1 MIFAHRCLLALS
13 SLVVSH
19 TDIRAQDEPVDATDP
34 TKIYTFAGGG
44 LKYTDYTNGESMIEA
59 RATGNIALTESDTL
73 LFEFGYG
80 WHDGDLVPGSNNN
93 LTNLRFR
100 WFHLY
105 TIRYDVEKGYRG
117 KGINLDLQL
126 AGNLKGT
133 NGQNVLVA
141 GIMPVFALGG
151 DWDLY
156 LTTAAVGSWDKKWE
170 NFNGA
175 GVSVNAQFIY
185 SPSNWWQGAQIQI
198 IPDYKYFLTGSL
210 DGEGSGNLDFNI
222 GGNFTNTVTWD
233 ATYQKNFD
241 VDLNS
246 HRRGM
251 DTGLENDWN
260 VFFNVTT
267 YF

>member
-1 MIFAHRCLLALS
+1 MIFAHRCLLTLS
-13 SLVVSH
+13 LLVASH
-19 TDIRAQDEPVDATDP
+19 TDIWAQEEPIDATDP
-34 TKIYTFAGGG
+34 TKLYTFAGGG

-59 RATGNIALTESDTL
+59 RANGNIALTESDTL

-80 WHDGDLVPGSNNN
+80 RHDGDLVPGSDNDFTDVR
-93 LTNLRFR
+93 LR

-105 TIRYDVEKGYRG
+105 TIKYDIEKGYRG
-117 KGINLDLQL
+117 KGIQVDLQL

-141 GIMPVFALGG
+141 GVMPVFALGG

-156 LTTAAVGSWDKKWE
+156 LTTAVVGSWDKKWE
-170 NFNGA
+170 KYNGA

-198 IPDYKYFLTGSL
+198 IPAYKYFLTGSL
-210 DGEGSGNLDFNI
+210 QNEGSGNFDFNI
-222 GGNFTNTVTWD
+222 GGNFSNTITWD
-233 ATYQKNFD
+233 ATLQKNFD
-241 VDLNS
+241 VDLSS
-246 HRRGM
+246 HRRGK

-260 VFFNVTT
+260 VFFNVNS